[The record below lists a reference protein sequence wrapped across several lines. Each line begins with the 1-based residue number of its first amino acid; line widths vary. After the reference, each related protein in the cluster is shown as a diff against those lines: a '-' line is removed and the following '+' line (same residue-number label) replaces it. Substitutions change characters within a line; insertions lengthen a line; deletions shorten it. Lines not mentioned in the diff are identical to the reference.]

1 MSVVDLKKTID
12 ALPLSPVAYL
22 LVIYFLFSSGRSAT
36 IKCNSRS
43 VLGPI

>member
-22 LVIYFLFSSGRSAT
+22 LVILFCSHQEAALPSSAIHVPS
-36 IKCNSRS
+36 
-43 VLGPI
+43 